1 MSKSRVVASCV
12 ALAIWILPITVLA
25 AKDKDHPLVG
35 RYEGSELFGHKHSD
49 YDEADLINGPIVGEV
64 SDDKHGWVH
73 VEGENDF
80 YYYKL
85 PAGRS
90 TLEVLRNYEMSLKDK
105 GFDVTFTCAT
115 SNGSCYVKDPNMR
128 VITGPSQFS
137 LANDPPPL
145 DGVSP
150 RYFDISARY
159 LLAKLSRPEGA
170 VYVSISFSE
179 GERGNFAFVHVVAT
193 KEMEEGKIKF
203 VGAGQMH
210 DALSDKGRISLY
222 GIQFDEYLE
231 DEDVDLII
239 SDIMMPV
246 MDGFAMLQ
254 ALRADPELR
263 LAIVGHTDKQGTAD
277 YNVDLSKRRAESV
290 VAALTNE
297 YAIAASRL
305 SPHGAGA
312 SEPLASNDTD
322 EGRAKNRRVELV
334 KQ

>member
-1 MSKSRVVASCV
+1 M

-222 GIQFDEYLE
+222 GIQFDFDKDVIKPESKPTL
-231 DEDVDLII
+231 DEIAKL
-239 SDIMMPV
+239 
-246 MDGFAMLQ
+246 
-254 ALRADPELR
+254 LRADPELR

>member
-222 GIQFDEYLE
+222 GIQFDFDKDVIKPESKPTL
-231 DEDVDLII
+231 DEIAKL
-239 SDIMMPV
+239 
-246 MDGFAMLQ
+246 
-254 ALRADPELR
+254 LRADPELR